1 MDSYTD
7 FEHTGPGTLAGRYM
21 RTFWQPV
28 YRAEDLGPGQAV
40 PIRIMSEDF
49 TLYRGE
55 GGTPHLVA
63 FRCAHRGAQ
72 LSTGWVEG
80 DSIRCRYHGWR
91 YDGSG
96 QCVEQPGEDGSFAGK
111 VKIRAYPVRE
121 YLGLVFAYLG
131 DRTAFRLQRYQ
142 QFEQPGLLFALPPE
156 IWPCNYYNRL
166 DNDADGFHV
175 IFTHA
180 ESVRRVGRTS
190 DYKSRTITAH
200 LTPYGVRT
208 TNHHAPVRPDD
219 DLHSFMPNANQILVA
234 TGVASAK
241 GELEQQVWEDRLTW
255 AVPVDDETS
264 LRFEVNLVHMT
275 GTAAEAFEKSRR
287 AELERVKGV
296 GNHWGEKILTGEL
309 SIEELDPNLSTYE
322 LFRIEDYVCQVGQG
336 RIWDRSRERLG
347 RMDAGVFLR
356 RKLWE
361 RELKALAEGRPLT
374 EWVIP
379 EGLGQTSPT
388 VPATSDISQ
397 VT

>member
-1 MDSYTD
+1 MDRYAD

-21 RTFWQPV
+21 RSFWQPV
-28 YRAEDLGPGQAV
+28 YRAEDLVPGRAV

-55 GGTPHLVA
+55 SGAAHVVA
-63 FRCAHRGAQ
+63 SRCAHRGTQ

-80 DSIRCRYHGWR
+80 DCIRCRYHGWK

-111 VKIRAYPVRE
+111 VKIGTYPVRE
-121 YLGLVFAYLG
+121 YLGLIFAYLG
-131 DRTAFRLQRYQ
+131 DGAAPALQRYP
-142 QFEQPGLLFALPPE
+142 QFEQLGILFAIPPE

-166 DNDADGFHV
+166 DNDPDGYHV
-175 IFTHA
+175 VFTHA
-180 ESVRRVGRTS
+180 ESIRRVGKTGA
-190 DYKSRTITAH
+190 YKKRTITAQ

-208 TNHHAPVRPDD
+208 INHHAPVRPDD
-219 DLHSFMPNANQILVA
+219 DLRSFMPNANQIRVA

-255 AVPVDDETS
+255 AVPVDDENS

-275 GTAAEAFEKSRR
+275 GPAAEAFVKSRR

-296 GNHWGEKILTGEL
+296 ANHWGEKILKGEL
-309 SIEELDPNLSTYE
+309 SVEDLDPNLSTYE
-322 LFRIEDYVCQVGQG
+322 IFRIEDYICQVGQG

-347 RMDAGVFLR
+347 HEDAGVVLR

-374 EWVIP
+374 EWLITDGP
-379 EGLGQTSPT
+379 DQTSSES
-388 VPATSDISQ
+388 PARSDISP